1 MRCCSSNTALVEARL
16 PVLAAPLG
24 VAGALATGAAAAG
37 WPTVAVNAGTGAAAA
52 IGAMAVGG
60 AAGLCATADV
70 QAAVPA
76 KTATAAAMANPL

>member
-1 MRCCSSNTALVEARL
+1 MRCCSSKTALVGAGRSA
-16 PVLAAPLG
+16 LAAPG
-24 VAGALATGAAAAG
+24 VAGAAGAVAAG

-52 IGAMAVGG
+52 IGAIAVGG

-76 KTATAAAMANPL
+76 MTAMAAAMANPL

>member
-37 WPTVAVNAGTGAAAA
+37 WPTVAVNAGTGAAA